1 MRLRHSLVKTTA
13 YAALVCAL
21 AVGCSA
27 IAIRYLQT
35 AITIQLLKYSIGIIG
50 IVWAFSMLA
59 YNKLWDVTDLPGLD
73 FRQHRN
79 IEIEVRSSLQWFWL
93 RAIFL
98 GILGL
103 IMSVPAI
110 IFEAKIALPNWVI
123 RCAFVAFALALFSLR
138 RLWDELE
145 EIRELKSRIKEIE
158 RMEKERAEQIKSLKE
173 SLKDGWSQDSQLDGF
188 RSEPESNNRN
198 DGII

>member
-1 MRLRHSLVKTTA
+1 MSSHQSLLKTTA
-13 YAALVCAL
+13 YAALVCML
-21 AVGCSA
+21 AVGCSE

-110 IFEAKIALPNWVI
+110 VFEAKIALPDWI
-123 RCAFVAFALALFSLR
+123 IQAAFVAFALALFSLR

-158 RMEKERAEQIKSLKE
+158 RMEKDRAEQVKSLKE
-173 SLKDGWSQDSQLDGF
+173 GLKDGWSQDSQLEGF
-188 RSEPESNNRN
+188 RAKPENKNKN
-198 DGII
+198 IGTT